1 MTIYNNVSTT
11 GGMIKV
17 LVTVERIQRSRS
29 WKTYSHTSRHCC
41 GKWACRLRSTLV
53 MKPHSREEGLLG
65 LNVGEKH
72 EGRGLVPAPMA

>member
-1 MTIYNNVSTT
+1 
-11 GGMIKV
+11 MIKV

-65 LNVGEKH
+65 RNVG
-72 EGRGLVPAPMA
+72 